1 MFLINSLTV
10 TMDIHG
16 REAKKEGSLIKKDW
30 MKKGKK
36 HKINF
41 SVDLGKIFRPFM
53 HFHLGLLNL

>member
-1 MFLINSLTV
+1 
-10 TMDIHG
+10 MDIHG